1 MAENLVLIIS
11 LLLIAVLLYFAI
23 GRLFDMIDPYQHTDS
38 GPLEEQYRIAL
49 EDVVFVRELKR
60 YLDTDQCR
68 FFMGSRDEVLQ
79 RLSNGDID
87 LAILIHEGPKPDTG
101 MNTMQANYYTSA
113 LFLEECGIQIE
124 LLQHQARTIQVYY
137 KDRLRPLI
145 DEMLDQGTLAK
156 IGDDTV

>member
-1 MAENLVLIIS
+1 MAENLVLIIG
-11 LLLIAVLLYFAI
+11 LLLMAALLYFAI
-23 GRLFDMIDPYQHTDS
+23 GKLFDMIDPYEHMDNE
-38 GPLEEQYRIAL
+38 PAEEQYRIAL

-60 YLDTDQCR
+60 YLDAGQCR

-79 RLSNGDID
+79 RLSGGDID
-87 LAILIHEGPKPDTG
+87 MAILVHEGPELNTG
-101 MNTMQANYYTSA
+101 MNTMQVNYYTSA
-113 LFLEECGIQIE
+113 LFLEECGIEIE